1 MKNYKYIIKLVISI
15 FIFLFISIFYSFI
28 NIKYIHLDSGI
39 MYLLNSFTILIVL
52 IFLYLKDILKDI
64 KNFKLNTLSSSLKYY
79 LIGLTIYFIYQLIIS
94 KSVTNTIPNNEEM
107 VRTLFKT
114 NFLIA
119 FISSCILAPILEEIL
134 FRFTI
139 FKCTNNKYIFLLSSS
154 ILFALFHVTNLQS
167 IIQVFFLFSYL
178 ILSFTLTYTLYK
190 SKNICNSIIIH
201 SIHNLFMV
209 LLLFIGA

>member
-52 IFLYLKDILKDI
+52 IFLYLKDILEDI

-107 VRTLFKT
+107 VRTLFKV

-139 FKCTNNKYIFLLSSS
+139 FKCTNNSSIFL
-154 ILFALFHVTNLQS
+154 I
-167 IIQVFFLFSYL
+167 FLFNL
-178 ILSFTLTYTLYK
+178 IFYFKLY
-190 SKNICNSIIIH
+190 
-201 SIHNLFMV
+201 
-209 LLLFIGA
+209 FI